1 MRGRTRRRTQ
11 ALHFPFLRPSALPT
25 YVRGQSLRHEE
36 RVSRTQL
43 QRQAERRWEE
53 RGEACVD
60 PPDEFATFIWAF
72 GVARA
77 GCDGGRVIRQ
87 HFRKQFSLPPPNR
100 TAASFMRRFGN
111 E

>member
-11 ALHFPFLRPSALPT
+11 ALHFPFLRP
-25 YVRGQSLRHEE
+25 RSLHTFAVSHFATRRE

-77 GCDGGRVIRQ
+77 GCDGGLVIRQ